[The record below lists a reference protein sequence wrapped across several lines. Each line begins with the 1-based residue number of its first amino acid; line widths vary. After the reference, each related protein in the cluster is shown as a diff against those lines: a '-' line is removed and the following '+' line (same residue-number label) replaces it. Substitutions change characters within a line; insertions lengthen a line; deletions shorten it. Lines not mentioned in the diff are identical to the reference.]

1 MIRPRGVSLLDPPP
15 LPENIVRL
23 FPPPVSRAGSG
34 NKEEVARLVETLA
47 LGSVGE
53 STQKNYLGKWN
64 VWVKERRSQGK
75 GPWLHENADPDQVLG
90 ELLEF
95 MASRCFVHSNQ
106 QSTVR
111 GYLAAIKYFHK
122 MYAG

>member
-1 MIRPRGVSLLDPPP
+1 M
-15 LPENIVRL
+15 
-23 FPPPVSRAGSG
+23 
-34 NKEEVARLVETLA
+34 ETLA

-53 STQKNYLGKWN
+53 STQKNYSGKWN

-75 GPWLHENADPDQVLG
+75 RPWLHDDADPDQVFG

-95 MASRCFVHSNQ
+95 MVSSCFVHNNQ
-106 QSTVR
+106 QWTVR
-111 GYLAAIKYFHK
+111 EYLAAIKYFHK